1 MECTIRKVKVTF
13 NSMVASVF
21 YISNS
26 EADEDSKLSEKKSH
40 FSTLYLSCLKSFG
53 MLHTTVTSSRIL

>member
-1 MECTIRKVKVTF
+1 MDCTIGKVKVTF

-26 EADEDSKLSEKKSH
+26 KADEDSKLSEK
-40 FSTLYLSCLKSFG
+40 
-53 MLHTTVTSSRIL
+53 RAILARCIFPT